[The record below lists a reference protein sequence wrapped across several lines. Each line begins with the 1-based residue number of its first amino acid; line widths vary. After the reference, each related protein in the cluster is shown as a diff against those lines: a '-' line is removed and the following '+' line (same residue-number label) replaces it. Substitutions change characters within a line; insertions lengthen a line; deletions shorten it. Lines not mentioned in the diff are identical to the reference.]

1 VFKNIKTLDKG
12 SAYSRLVKKI
22 EEETN
27 ELIEKFN
34 ERVKEVK
41 DYPQIIERLL
51 KNLDNKRAIETA
63 KSYFGVGEHKAY
75 GIDGSMDYD
84 ERLETL
90 IFYVNSVAYSCP
102 FYIDQNSIEFDIRK
116 AKKEEELSSYAAI
129 PLWLEDL
136 TEVYQEAEAF
146 SEFELQTSIERIPY
160 SMMTMAELWSAYMV
174 MQNLNNGIL
183 FMDRPISGTFATSLK
198 DLRLALKS
206 DTPNLT
212 KIRLSNGYAKKLDL
226 AIASVLG
233 AGNIF
238 VPRRFPYLTYSGI
251 KVLIE
256 QGESSADDMGK
267 KLGLNEQEKEKLWK
281 SIIDMDKKYNG
292 ELLDAAELGKLKLRE
307 DVKDYWKRVTEVV
320 KAVTIKAFKE
330 NEHPLRI
337 DKENWLSVYDLGAI
351 NVYLIYMI
359 YDMALKNKNLVIG
372 LTKDTSASEFSRS
385 VMPQTF
391 NNVLKLKNDK
401 AFLTV
406 LSAVHYDKVKT
417 PWRTISYD
425 YGFSYLTMYQGR
437 FIAAKKSIGR
447 TGLFAKAYFQLRTFS
462 KDPMMRS
469 PVFTYDRFIDHA
481 FDDQMFTELNVDVK
495 GKTIKAE
502 MYMENGLNA
511 LDNMI
516 LQILTISDNPEILE
530 AYGHNHLLFLADKK
544 VKQEISTIKWSI
556 RSVADFKLES
566 YARKEKIF
574 MISRRFRDIRSE
586 SERLREE
593 GAKELG
599 KVESF

>member
-51 KNLDNKRAIETA
+51 KNLDNKRAVETA
-63 KSYFGVGEHKAY
+63 KSYFGFGEHKAY

-102 FYIDQNSIEFDIRK
+102 FYIDQNSIKFDIRK

-198 DLRLALKS
+198 DLRIALKS

-256 QGESSADDMGK
+256 QGESSADEIGK

-292 ELLDAAELGKLKLRE
+292 ELLDAAEVGKLKLRE

-469 PVFTYDRFIDHA
+469 PVFTYDRFIDHV

-495 GKTIKAE
+495 DKTIKAE

-516 LQILTISDNPEILE
+516 LQILSISDNPEILE

>member
-1 VFKNIKTLDKG
+1 VDKG
-12 SAYSRLVKKI
+12 SAYSRLVKEI

-27 ELIEKFN
+27 ELIERFG
-34 ERVKEVK
+34 ERVREVRG
-41 DYPQIIERLL
+41 YPEIIEKLL
-51 KNLDNKRAIETA
+51 KGLDEKSAAETA
-63 KSYFGVGEHKAY
+63 RSYFGIGEHKAY

-90 IFYVNSVAYSCP
+90 IFYVNSAAYSCP
-102 FYIDQNSIEFDIRK
+102 FYISEKGIKFDIRK
-116 AKKEEELSSYAAI
+116 AKRDEELSSYAAI

-146 SEFELQTSIERIPY
+146 SDFELQTSIERIPY

-174 MQNLNNGIL
+174 MQNLKNGIV
-183 FMDRPISGTFATSLK
+183 FMDRPLSGTYATSLK
-198 DLRLALKS
+198 DLRLTLNS
-206 DTPNLT
+206 DAPNLT
-212 KIRLSNGYAKKLDL
+212 KVRSSEGYAKKLDL

-233 AGNIF
+233 PGNVP
-238 VPRRFPYLTYSGI
+238 VPRRFPYITYSGI

-256 QGESSADDMGK
+256 LGESSAEDIRK
-267 KLGLNEQEKEKLWK
+267 RLGLNEQETEKLWK
-281 SIIDMDKKYNG
+281 SILEMDEKYNG
-292 ELLDAAELGKLKLRE
+292 ELLDVAEPGKLKLRE
-307 DVKDYWKRVTEVV
+307 DVKDYWKRVSEVV
-320 KAVTIKAFKE
+320 KAVTVKAFE
-330 NEHPLRI
+330 GNEHPLRI
-337 DKENWLSVYDLGAI
+337 DKENWLSVYDVGAI
-351 NVYLIYMI
+351 NVYLIYML
-359 YDMALKNKNLVIG
+359 YDMALKNRNLVIG
-372 LTKDTSASEFSRS
+372 LTKDTSASELSRS
-385 VMPQTF
+385 VLPLALK
-391 NNVLKLKNDK
+391 NDKSVLKLRNDK

-406 LSAVHYDKVKT
+406 LSAVHYDRVKT
-417 PWRTISYD
+417 PWRTLSYD
-425 YGFSYLTMYQGR
+425 YGFSYVAMYQGR
-437 FIAAKKSIGR
+437 FIASKKSVGR

-462 KDPMMRS
+462 RDPMMRS
-469 PVFTYDRFIDHA
+469 PVFSYDRFIDQA
-481 FDDQMFTELNVDVK
+481 FDARMFTELGVDVK
-495 GKTIKAE
+495 GKAVKAE

-516 LQILTISDNPEILE
+516 LKILSISDNPEILE

-544 VKQEISTIKWSI
+544 VKQEISTVKWSI

-586 SERLREE
+586 SERVREE

>member
-1 VFKNIKTLDKG
+1 MDKG
-12 SAYSRLVKKI
+12 SAYSRIVKKI

-27 ELIEKFN
+27 ELIERFS
-34 ERVKEVK
+34 ERVKEVR
-41 DYPQIIERLL
+41 DYPEIIERLL
-51 KNLDNKRAIETA
+51 KNLDKKSAIETA
-63 KSYFGVGEHKAY
+63 KSYFDIGEHKAY

-90 IFYVNSVAYSCP
+90 IFYVNSAAYSCP
-102 FYIDQNSIEFDIRK
+102 FYINENSIKFDIRK
-116 AKKEEELSSYAAI
+116 AKKDEELSSYAAI

-146 SEFELQTSIERIPY
+146 SDFELQTSIERIPY

-174 MQNLNNGIL
+174 MQNLKNGIL
-183 FMDRPISGTFATSLK
+183 FMDRPLSGTFATSLK
-198 DLRLALKS
+198 DLRIALKS

-212 KIRLSNGYAKKLDL
+212 KVKSSDGYAKKLDL

-233 AGNIF
+233 SGNIP

-256 QGESSADDMGK
+256 LGESSAEDIGK
-267 KLGLNEQEKEKLWK
+267 KLGLNEKETEKLWK
-281 SIIDMDKKYNG
+281 SVLDMDKKYNG
-292 ELLDAAELGKLKLRE
+292 ELLEAAELGKLKLRE
-307 DVKDYWKRVTEVV
+307 DVKYYWKRVSEVV
-320 KAVTIKAFKE
+320 KAVTVKAFE
-330 NEHPLRI
+330 GNEHPMRI
-337 DKENWLSVYDLGAI
+337 DKENWLSVYDVGAI

-359 YDMALKNKNLVIG
+359 YDMALKNRNLVIG

-391 NNVLKLKNDK
+391 KNVLKLKNDK

-417 PWRTISYD
+417 PWRTLSYD

-469 PVFTYDRFIDHA
+469 PVFSYDRFIDHV

-516 LQILTISDNPEILE
+516 LQILSISDNPEILE

>member
-1 VFKNIKTLDKG
+1 MDKG

-51 KNLDNKRAIETA
+51 KNLDNKRAVETA

-102 FYIDQNSIEFDIRK
+102 FYIDQNSIKFDIRK

-206 DTPNLT
+206 DIPNLT

-256 QGESSADDMGK
+256 QGESSADEIGK

-292 ELLDAAELGKLKLRE
+292 ELLDVAEIGKLKLRE
-307 DVKDYWKRVTEVV
+307 DVKDYWKRVSEVV

-359 YDMALKNKNLVIG
+359 YDMALKNRNLVIG

-417 PWRTISYD
+417 PWRTLSYD